1 MEFFEAPDVQQDVR
15 MISRAISERAVSAA
29 PKALLVGAAFSVGLS
44 LVLRALGRKHDAL
57 FVGEWA
63 PTLLLLGLYSERLA
77 ENKEAEKIVM
87 AM

>member
-1 MEFFEAPDVQQDVR
+1 MEFFDAPDVQQDVR

-44 LVLRALGRKHDAL
+44 LVLRALGRRHDAL

-77 ENKEAEKIVM
+77 ESKEAEKIVM

>member
-1 MEFFEAPDVQQDVR
+1 MEFFEAPDVQQDIRQV
-15 MISRAISERAVSAA
+15 SRAISERAVSVA
-29 PKALLVGAAFSVGLS
+29 PKALLVGAACSVGLS

-63 PTLLLLGLYSERLA
+63 PTLLLLGLYSEKFA
-77 ENKEAEKIVM
+77 ENKEVEKIVM